1 MVKKIFTTFFI
12 LTITS
17 LYSQS
22 FDSIR
27 YFNKRA
33 IDSYRNNSEEALN
46 YLNEAE
52 LLLQESPNDTLQ
64 AKVDQVYAFTYYLK
78 GNYGKSLSYFLIA
91 LKGFKELKDEYNTA
105 RCYNGLGLIQQSIG
119 RHNQALLYFE
129 NYLQYVEGKD
139 PSAAYLNLGIS
150 YLALNQI
157 DKASR
162 YFNDSYKFSVTSEN
176 KSIKLA
182 AKNRIAQI
190 YYLEDNLEESILTY
204 TQVIEESKNDNW
216 QLSFA
221 YDGLAEIYIKLN
233 ELEKALSAAQKSY
246 QAAIEIDAL
255 WDLERS
261 TALLAKIYVLKE
273 NYKNAYR
280 FSKDNRKYKDSL
292 FNKEQAQDIAVMQL
306 DKKEAEN
313 EILTTKNQQSEDK
326 IFFNQ
331 LVIALIALILAIPL
345 FFAFKYK
352 KIIREKEKLN
362 KVLAQQNRQLVKLD
376 KGKNKLFSIISHDL
390 RSPIAAVSQVM
401 DLLLQ
406 NAFTEEEKIEVY
418 SSMRLQLDET
428 SRMLN
433 NLLIWASTQLN
444 GTKINFTKINIV
456 SEMIEILNVYKISS
470 QSKGVTIIHDIYKE
484 AIMITVDTVQLH
496 VILHNLLSNAL
507 KYTPKEKSIKISYQ
521 IKPEHI
527 EIHIFNEGTPIS
539 KDQLDKIFSENNSSI
554 TSLKGTDGEFGT
566 GLGLFLIKKYVEL
579 NKAEFA
585 IQPIENKG
593 TLVILCFDKN

>member
-1 MVKKIFTTFFI
+1 M
-12 LTITS
+12 LTIIST
-17 LYSQS
+17 YGQNI
-22 FDSIR
+22 DSIR
-27 YFNKRA
+27 YFNKKA
-33 IDSYRNNSEEALN
+33 IDTYRNNSEEALN

-52 LLLQESPNDTLQ
+52 LLLQEFPNDSLK
-64 AKVDQVYAFTYYLK
+64 AKVNQIYAFTYYLK
-78 GNYGKSLSYFLIA
+78 GNYKESLSYYLSA
-91 LKGFKELKDEYNTA
+91 LNGFKRLQDEHNMA
-105 RCYNGLGLIQQSIG
+105 RCYNGLGLIQQGIG
-119 RHNQALLYFE
+119 RHNQAIQYFE
-129 NYLQYVEGKD
+129 KYLEFVDDKD

-157 DKASR
+157 DKASQ
-162 YFNDSYKFSVTSEN
+162 YFDESFKFSITSEN

-182 AKNRIAQI
+182 AKNRIAQV
-190 YYLEDNLEESILTY
+190 YYLEENLEEAILTY
-204 TQVIEESKNDNW
+204 NQVINESKNDNW
-216 QLSFA
+216 ELTFA
-221 YDGLAEIYIKLN
+221 YGGLAEIYIKLN
-233 ELEKALSAAQKSY
+233 EQEKALSAAQKSY

-261 TALLAKIYVLKE
+261 TALLAKIQVLKE
-273 NYKNAYR
+273 DYKTAYR
-280 FSKDNRKYKDSL
+280 FSRDNRKYKDSL
-292 FNKEQAQDIAVMQL
+292 FNKEQAQIIAVMQL

-313 EILTTKNQQSEDK
+313 EILTTKNQQSENK

-331 LVIALIALILAIPL
+331 LVTALIALILVITL

-352 KIIREKEKLN
+352 KIINEKEELN
-362 KVLAQQNRQLVKLD
+362 TALAHKNRQLVKLD

-470 QSKGVTIIHDIYKE
+470 QSKGVTIIHNIYKE

-593 TLVILCFDKN
+593 TLVVLCFDKS

>member
-78 GNYGKSLSYFLIA
+78 GNYGESLSYYLSA
-91 LKGFKELKDEYNTA
+91 LNGFKRLQDEHNMA

-182 AKNRIAQI
+182 AKNRIAQV
-190 YYLEDNLEESILTY
+190 YYLEENLEEAILTY
-204 TQVIEESKNDNW
+204 SQVINESKNDNW
-216 QLSFA
+216 ELSFA
-221 YDGLAEIYIKLN
+221 YGGLAEIYIKLN

-246 QAAIEIDAL
+246 QAATDINAL

-280 FSKDNRKYKDSL
+280 FSKENREYKDSL
-292 FNKEQAQDIAVMQL
+292 FNKEQSQIIAVMQL

-313 EILTTKNQQSEDK
+313 EILITKNEQSEDK
-326 IFFNQ
+326 IFFN
-331 LVIALIALILAIPL
+331 ALILAITL
-345 FFAFKYK
+345 FFALKYK
-352 KIIREKEKLN
+352 KIIGEKEELN
-362 KVLAQQNRQLVKLD
+362 KVLAQKNKQLIKLD

-444 GTKINFTKINIV
+444 GTKINFTEINIV

-470 QSKGVTIIHDIYKE
+470 QSKGVTIIHDIYEE

-521 IKPEHI
+521 IKPEHV

-539 KDQLDKIFSENNSSI
+539 KEQLDKIFSDNNSSV
-554 TSLKGTDGEFGT
+554 TSLKGTNGEFGT

-593 TLVILCFDKN
+593 TLVILCFDKS